1 MKHFCQK
8 TFYILVSLLLVL
20 AGCGKKAAVNE
31 TWIDEPYYDRLF
43 ENVFVV
49 GAAEILTVRNMFE
62 GELVNRLN
70 RMGIIAI
77 PSNAVIP
84 YTNTLNR
91 ESVSSAVTQ
100 NGIDSFLIISLVG
113 KGREGA
119 IIYDTL
125 KSTNPYTYYSGL
137 YNTEKQTAVVDLSE
151 GKGSL
156 FLKATLY
163 DAATEKLVWSLTSEK
178 AFNYKSKSLSN
189 AAKLIIKKLRED
201 GLI

>member
-1 MKHFCQK
+1 MKHFIQK
-8 TFYILVSLLLVL
+8 TSCILVILLLL
-20 AGCGKKAAVNE
+20 LGGCGKKAAVND
-31 TWIDEPYYDRLF
+31 TWIDEAYYDRVF

-77 PSNAVIP
+77 PSNEVIL
-84 YTNTLNR
+84 YTNNLTR
-91 ESVSSAVTQ
+91 EALSSAVTK
-100 NGIDSFLIISLVG
+100 NGVDSLLIISLVG
-113 KGREGA
+113 KGSSA

-125 KSTNPYTYYSGL
+125 KSTNPYAYYSGL
-137 YNTEKQTAVVDLSE
+137 NNPNKASVYVDVSE
-151 GKGSL
+151 GTGDL

-178 AFNYKSKSLSN
+178 AFNYKPKNLSN
-189 AAKLIIKKLRED
+189 AARLIINKLRED